1 MHKKPSV
8 NLGPPQDLRT
18 NRDANGV
25 RNLHGLPGPTP
36 LKPTFTPSKNLPATY
51 PGRAVHPGKID
62 SPCHSNTIATIFGW
76 FVTVFRP
83 YILYLNDFVF
93 DLMIKN
99 FKLLIMRIILVLL
112 LLVSFT
118 GCKEKHTINERKNE
132 INAEQVRDSLERSI
146 ERINEQIANLKAEQE
161 RLVNASSSENPV
173 VKNLEK
179 KYMELLLEREELHI
193 QLALLD
199 TDR

>member
-1 MHKKPSV
+1 M
-8 NLGPPQDLRT
+8 
-18 NRDANGV
+18 
-25 RNLHGLPGPTP
+25 
-36 LKPTFTPSKNLPATY
+36 
-51 PGRAVHPGKID
+51 
-62 SPCHSNTIATIFGW
+62 
-76 FVTVFRP
+76 
-83 YILYLNDFVF
+83 
-93 DLMIKN
+93 
-99 FKLLIMRIILVLL
+99 L